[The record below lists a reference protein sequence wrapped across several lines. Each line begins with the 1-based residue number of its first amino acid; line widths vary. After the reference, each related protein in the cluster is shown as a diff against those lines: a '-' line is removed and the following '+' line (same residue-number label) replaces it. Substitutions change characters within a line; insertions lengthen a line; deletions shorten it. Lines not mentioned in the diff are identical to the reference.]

1 MPDFT
6 PIIKTSSRLL
16 TNSDLP
22 STKINKGTEVADLIA
37 WLLIVLVGGC
47 LIVGLIGLLMPLILF
62 CVGFGLA
69 ILALYLL
76 AWMFG
81 RLFR

>member
-16 TNSDLP
+16 PDSDLP
-22 STKINKGTEVADLIA
+22 STKINKRTKVANLLA
-37 WLLIVLVGGC
+37 WLLIILVGGC
-47 LIVGLIGLLMPLILF
+47 FLVGLIGLLMPLFVFLL
-62 CVGFGLA
+62 GFGLA
-69 ILALYLL
+69 ILALHVL
-76 AWMFG
+76 AWLFG

>member
-1 MPDFT
+1 MPAFT
-6 PIIKTSSRLL
+6 TTIKTLICLL
-16 TNSDLP
+16 PDSDLP
-22 STKINKGTEVADLIA
+22 PTEMNKRTEVADLLA

-69 ILALYLL
+69 ILALYIV
-76 AWMFG
+76 AWLFG

>member
-1 MPDFT
+1 M
-6 PIIKTSSRLL
+6 
-16 TNSDLP
+16 
-22 STKINKGTEVADLIA
+22 ADLLA

-69 ILALYLL
+69 ILALYVL
-76 AWMFG
+76 AWLFG